1 MLKLRVENLEGIDT
15 SLHGFYEESDDGYKL
30 KIDGEFPDISKLEST
45 LKKVRDESKEYK
57 TKLSELEKSRDE
69 IERQKLESEGK
80 YKELSAKDREER
92 LKYETDFKNLEKEI
106 ASSKRDLMLRQ
117 FAVSMTSDEL
127 YQENII
133 NAMIVKNVIKIE
145 GKEVSFIKDPEDLKK
160 DFAKYVLSKATGT
173 NDKGN
178 NSDGG
183 SKTFKDMTE
192 SERVELYRKNP
203 EEYRRLAGT
212 K

>member
-30 KIDGEFPDISKLEST
+30 KIDGEFPDISKLENT

-80 YKELSAKDREER
+80 FKELSAKDREEK
-92 LKYETDFKNLEKEI
+92 LKYEQKFNELVQKIST
-106 ASSKRDLMLRQ
+106 SKRDLMLREL
-117 FAVSMTSDEL
+117 AASLTSDGLE
-127 YQENII
+127 QEII
-133 NAMIVKNVIKIE
+133 ARFAQDFVKIE
-145 GKEVSFIKDPEDLKK
+145 GEEVSYTKDLDDLKK
-160 DFAKYVLSKATGT
+160 DLAKFVRSKATGT

-178 NSDGG
+178 NSGGG

-203 EEYRRLAGT
+203 DEYRRLAGT